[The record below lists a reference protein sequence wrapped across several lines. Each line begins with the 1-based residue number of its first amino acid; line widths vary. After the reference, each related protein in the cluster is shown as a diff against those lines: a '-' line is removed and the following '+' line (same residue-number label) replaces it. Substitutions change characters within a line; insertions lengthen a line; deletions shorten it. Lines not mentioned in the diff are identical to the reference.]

1 MMKTILI
8 LTLFFSLTAC
18 GSPEKPLFGGNEAE
32 KKSLPS
38 GDVIA
43 FSGEEIPPGWTL
55 CDGRSAPT
63 GRVTPDLRGRFIR
76 GSEAS
81 ADLGATGGSEGHGH
95 AGNTGQA
102 QGSTV
107 GLDRDNDAYP
117 PTARH
122 THNVNLEEAQHL
134 PPFTSLLYIMKD

>member
-1 MMKTILI
+1 MKNLVILTIL
-8 LTLFFSLTAC
+8 LLFTAC
-18 GSPEKPLFGGNEAE
+18 GSPEKPLFGGDDGVDGT
-32 KKSLPS
+32 LPS
-38 GDVIA
+38 GAVIA

-55 CDGRSAPT
+55 CDGRSTPS

-76 GSEAS
+76 GAERN
-81 ADLGATGGSEGHGH
+81 ADLGSTGGSDGHGH
-95 AGNTGQA
+95 TGSTGQA

-117 PTARH
+117 PTSRH
-122 THNVNLEEAQHL
+122 THNVSIEETNHL